1 MRRLNIARVFSIA
14 AFAFLI
20 GCSQAE
26 RARNVILFIGDAGGI
41 PTLNAA
47 SIHGHGSGQAL
58 FIQQMP
64 HLALMETSAADRW
77 VTDSAAG
84 MTAIVTGR
92 KTKNGVIAQSAD
104 AVRGKVDGAPLK
116 TILEYAEEHGLS
128 TGVITNTSIADA
140 TPAALYAH
148 ANDRR
153 KTADIFGQ
161 LARPRAG
168 DGPDLVIGGGRTA
181 VLTATRALGNDVE
194 TALRARGYTLLDSPA
209 ALTTDINRG
218 VALTDAPEFDLGPVV
233 ARAVDILARNRAGFF
248 LMVEWDMHTTRLER
262 GLNHVLALDT
272 VIRNTASQVKDDTLI
287 IFTAD
292 HSFDLRV
299 RGGTKDEPLIPPTSP
314 DADDAGAGED
324 ADPDSARPTRT
335 PVASIAKPNIRVENG
350 HTGEQVLIAAQGP
363 GAARVRGFIENTD
376 VFRIMM
382 AAYGWDK

>member
-1 MRRLNIARVFSIA
+1 MARAVA
-14 AFAFLI
+14 LVTLAVLI
-20 GCSQAE
+20 SCRPAD
-26 RARNVILFIGDAGGI
+26 RARNVILFLGDAGGI

-47 SIHGHGSGQAL
+47 SIHGHGDGKAL

-64 HLALMETSAADRW
+64 HLALMDTSAVDRW

-84 MTAIVTGR
+84 MTAIVTGH

-116 TILEYAEEHGLS
+116 TILEYSEERGLS

-140 TPAALYAH
+140 TPAAVYAH

-153 KTADIFGQ
+153 KAGEIFAQLTA
-161 LARPRAG
+161 PRFG

-181 VLTATRALGNDVE
+181 VFSATRAIVADVE
-194 TALRARGYTLLDSPA
+194 TALGARGYTLLESPA
-209 ALTTDINRG
+209 ALTTDVTRAI
-218 VALTDAPEFDLGPVV
+218 ALTDAAEFDLAPVV
-233 ARAVDILARNRAGFF
+233 ERAITILSRNRTGFF
-248 LMVEWDMHTTRLER
+248 LMVEWDMHTTRLQR
-262 GLNHVLALDT
+262 GLDRVLTLDA
-272 VIRNTASQVKDDTLI
+272 VIRKTANQVSDDTLI

-299 RGGTKDEPLIPPTSP
+299 RGGTKDQPLIPPSLD
-314 DADDAGAGED
+314 DADDPKAGAD
-324 ADPDSARPTRT
+324 ADDDSPRSAVT
-335 PVASIAKPNIRVENG
+335 PPVSTAKPNVRVENG
-350 HTGEQVLIAAQGP
+350 HTGEQVLVAARGP
-363 GAARVRGFIENTD
+363 GAARVRGFIDNTD

>member
-1 MRRLNIARVFSIA
+1 MRRVNTKSAFSIA
-14 AFAFLI
+14 ALAFLI

-26 RARNVILFIGDAGGI
+26 RARNVILFLGDAGGI

-47 SIHGHGSGQAL
+47 SIHGHSSGQAL

-64 HLALMETSAADRW
+64 HVALMETSAVDRW

-84 MTAIVTGR
+84 MTAIVTGQ
-92 KTKNGVIAQSAD
+92 KTKNGVIAQSGD
-104 AVRGKVDGAPLK
+104 AVRGKADGAPLK

-161 LARPRAG
+161 LATPRTG

-181 VLTATRALGNDVE
+181 IFTATRAAGNDVE

-209 ALTTDINRG
+209 ALTTDVNRA

-233 ARAVDILARNRAGFF
+233 ERAVDILSRNRAGFF
-248 LMVEWDMHTTRLER
+248 LMVEWDMHTTRVER
-262 GLNHVLALDT
+262 GLNHVLALDA
-272 VIRNTASQVKDDTLI
+272 VIRNTASRVKDDTLI

-299 RGGTKDEPLIPPTSP
+299 RGGTKDEPLVPPTSP
-314 DADDAGAGED
+314 DDDDARAGED
-324 ADPDSARPTRT
+324 ADPDSVRPT
-335 PVASIAKPNIRVENG
+335 PVASAAKPNVRVDNG

>member
-1 MRRLNIARVFSIA
+1 MRVLALVT
-14 AFAFLI
+14 LVLLV
-20 GCSQAE
+20 GCRQAD
-26 RARNVILFIGDAGGI
+26 RARNVILFLGDAGGI

-47 SIHGHGSGQAL
+47 SIHGHGNGQAL

-64 HLALMETSAADRW
+64 HLALMDTSAVDRW

-84 MTAIVTGR
+84 MTAIVTGY

-116 TILEYAEEHGLS
+116 SILEYAEERGLS

-140 TPAALYAH
+140 TPAAVYAH

-153 KTADIFGQ
+153 KAGEIFAQ
-161 LARPRAG
+161 LAAPRFG

-181 VLTATRALGNDVE
+181 VFSATRALGSDLE
-194 TALRARGYTLLDSPA
+194 TALRARGYTLLESPA
-209 ALTTDINRG
+209 ALTTDVTRG
-218 VALTDAPEFDLGPVV
+218 IALTDAAEFDLAPVV
-233 ARAVDILARNRAGFF
+233 ERAITILSRNRAGFF
-248 LMVEWDMHTTRLER
+248 LMVEWDMHTTRLQR
-262 GLNHVLALDT
+262 GLNRVLALDE
-272 VIRNTASQVKDDTLI
+272 VIRKTANQVSDDTLI

-299 RGGTKDEPLIPPTSP
+299 RGGTKDQPLIPPSSFD
-314 DADDAGAGED
+314 DADDPKAGED
-324 ADPDSARPTRT
+324 AEGASPPSAVRP
-335 PVASIAKPNIRVENG
+335 PVSTAKPNVRVENG
-350 HTGEQVLIAAQGP
+350 HTGEQVLVAARGP
-363 GAARVRGFIENTD
+363 GAARVRGFIDNTD